1 MKLSFKEIYAQS
13 LHLLIDGLEELNLK
27 VYPLIK
33 MGEWGTQE
41 RKNVAESMLVAGGR
55 RGVIYC
61 KLLQAHPLPPKSK
74 VVRMLP
80 TYY

>member
-41 RKNVAESMLVAGGR
+41 RKNVAGSMLVAGGEE
-55 RGVIYC
+55 RGDI
-61 KLLQAHPLPPKSK
+61 LQITSSPPPPSQI
-74 VVRMLP
+74 
-80 TYY
+80 